1 MSSASDRKLLLRA
14 ESDRQR
20 DALGREW
27 NEFRADV
34 DETFARVRRRAD
46 WLGTALELLA
56 PRDGANSGSR
66 FDRQTPGG
74 ELGTLVRLGL
84 SVARLFRRR

>member
-1 MSSASDRKLLLRA
+1 MSASSDRKLLLRA
-14 ESDRQR
+14 ESERQR

-34 DETFARVRRRAD
+34 DETFAAVKQPVD
-46 WLGTALELLA
+46 WLGTALEFLA
-56 PRDGANSGSR
+56 PRDGERPGSR
-66 FDRQTPGG
+66 FGRPAAAC
-74 ELGTLVRLGL
+74 ELGALVRLGL